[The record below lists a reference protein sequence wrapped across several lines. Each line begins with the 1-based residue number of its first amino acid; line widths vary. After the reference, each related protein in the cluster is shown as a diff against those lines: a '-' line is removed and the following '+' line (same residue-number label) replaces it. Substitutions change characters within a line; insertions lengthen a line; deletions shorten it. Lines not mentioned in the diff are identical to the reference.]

1 MIICSLIRL
10 LLVHLR
16 LATYAIAATLMVS
29 SPKPVFH
36 VQGRKSSS
44 HAHKSQSAGKIDPQH
59 KELVK
64 YIHET
69 WKCVKREYERDGVT
83 SATSCLKGSA
93 AEKSAEPVRRTLAKD
108 FQPFDLEAFW
118 GRRLFEKLTN

>member
-1 MIICSLIRL
+1 MLFHPYPPDAFASGKTI
-10 LLVHLR
+10 V
-16 LATYAIAATLMVS
+16 AAVGNR

-36 VQGRKSSS
+36 VQGKKSSS

-83 SATSCLKGSA
+83 SATSCLNVSA
-93 AEKSAEPVRRTLAKD
+93 TEKSVQPMGRTLAKD